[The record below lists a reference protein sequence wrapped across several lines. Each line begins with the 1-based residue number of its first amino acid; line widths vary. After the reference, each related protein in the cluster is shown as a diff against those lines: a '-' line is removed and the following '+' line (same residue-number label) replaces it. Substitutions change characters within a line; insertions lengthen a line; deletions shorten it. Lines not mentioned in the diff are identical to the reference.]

1 MRRKLGLIRVEGRS
15 GSEVQERRRR
25 REGGARCAE
34 ERFGNAAAIAIAF
47 SSSYVYRARCK
58 SKSRIYHLRDLKA
71 KQPCLSRPPSLSH
84 NAVLQL
90 CCIIASGR
98 LFGSDL
104 NGRGDGGIDTE
115 D

>member
-15 GSEVQERRRR
+15 GSGL
-25 REGGARCAE
+25 GGARCTG

-47 SSSYVYRARCK
+47 SSCSSFAYRAGRK

-71 KQPCLSRPPSLSH
+71 KQPSLSLPPH

-98 LFGSDL
+98 LFGSVL
-104 NGRGDGGIDTE
+104 NGGRRDRQTE